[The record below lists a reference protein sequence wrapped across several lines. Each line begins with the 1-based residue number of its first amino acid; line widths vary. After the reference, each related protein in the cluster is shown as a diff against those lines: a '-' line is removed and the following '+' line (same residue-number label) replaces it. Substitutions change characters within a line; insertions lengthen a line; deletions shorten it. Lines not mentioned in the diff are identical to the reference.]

1 MGRKKLLASK
11 ARKSLERRR
20 SPRFLSAI
28 KSNSIADSLS
38 DHNSQTSMSSDS
50 SEDNEKKHRVRF
62 SKHTRILF
70 CEAYNSAFDESGISL
85 IDFCSEEK
93 HYEQFSKYPIN
104 HVSAYRF
111 FKAVG
116 IRNHN
121 SKSKVETCNQREFI
135 VKWTIETSGE
145 DFKEYLN

>member
-11 ARKSLERRR
+11 ARKSLEKRRP
-20 SPRFLSAI
+20 PRFLSAI

-85 IDFCSEEK
+85 IDFVPKRNIMNSLVK
-93 HYEQFSKYPIN
+93 IPSIMFQLTDFSKRL
-104 HVSAYRF
+104 V
-111 FKAVG
+111 
-116 IRNHN
+116 
-121 SKSKVETCNQREFI
+121 
-135 VKWTIETSGE
+135 
-145 DFKEYLN
+145 